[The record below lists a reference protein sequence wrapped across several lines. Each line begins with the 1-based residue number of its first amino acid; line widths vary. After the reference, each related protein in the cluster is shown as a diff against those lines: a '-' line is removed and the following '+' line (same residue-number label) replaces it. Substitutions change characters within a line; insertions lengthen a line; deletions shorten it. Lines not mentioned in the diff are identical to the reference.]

1 MKHLYK
7 ILLAA
12 LAALLASACGKDTET
27 DKTEI
32 AVESL
37 RTTVTSDSHQ
47 AEIRYE
53 IRNAAP
59 NLRVAAT
66 ADDGWLHSIDCSQQG
81 IVRFA
86 VERNEQRTMRSTALH
101 LACPG
106 ATPVDITVDQLPEP
120 VETAEQTLIYYF
132 VGTSL
137 GRYFDYNIEDTMTA
151 ISEDILGTSRVIYL
165 RQHSATEADIC
176 ELRYDPAGK
185 SCIRQHLESIELPE
199 EQITADDMARN
210 LQRIA
215 AMAPAKRY
223 GLIMA
228 GHSTGWVTRE
238 AEQSQTSMLSVGG
251 GDIWQPAEGAE
262 TVRTFGER
270 KVKVDIEEI
279 ARALTIAQLHP
290 DYILFD
296 ACFMSNI
303 EALYDLRDVTDHII
317 ASPCEIMGRG
327 FPYHR
332 TLPYLMAD
340 GGSRSDL
347 AAAAE
352 SYYLYYRDEYKGAAR
367 CGSIAVIDC
376 REIEALA
383 EATRTLLATAKS
395 DYDASQL
402 QTYEG
407 QRVHTYYDFGQF
419 INTVATDA
427 EALAEFERQLS
438 RTVTAKYTLPTAYS
452 ALGSYGTFEIDTEI
466 YSGVTTSEP
475 SANHRTALE
484 KTAWRQF
491 IR

>member
-59 NLRVAAT
+59 DLRVAAT
-66 ADDGWLHSIDCSQQG
+66 ADDGWLHLIDCSQQG

-165 RQHSATEADIC
+165 RQRSATEADIC

-238 AEQSQTSMLSVGG
+238 AEQSQTSMLS
-251 GDIWQPAEGAE
+251 AAA
-262 TVRTFGER
+262 T
-270 KVKVDIEEI
+270 
-279 ARALTIAQLHP
+279 
-290 DYILFD
+290 
-296 ACFMSNI
+296 S
-303 EALYDLRDVTDHII
+303 
-317 ASPCEIMGRG
+317 
-327 FPYHR
+327 
-332 TLPYLMAD
+332 
-340 GGSRSDL
+340 GSRQRAPRPS
-347 AAAAE
+347 E
-352 SYYLYYRDEYKGAAR
+352 HS
-367 CGSIAVIDC
+367 
-376 REIEALA
+376 
-383 EATRTLLATAKS
+383 
-395 DYDASQL
+395 AS
-402 QTYEG
+402 
-407 QRVHTYYDFGQF
+407 
-419 INTVATDA
+419 
-427 EALAEFERQLS
+427 ERS
-438 RTVTAKYTLPTAYS
+438 RS
-452 ALGSYGTFEIDTEI
+452 
-466 YSGVTTSEP
+466 TSK
-475 SANHRTALE
+475 R
-484 KTAWRQF
+484 
-491 IR
+491 

>member
-1 MKHLYK
+1 MKHLYN
-7 ILLAA
+7 ILLAV
-12 LAALLASACGKDTET
+12 LAALLTSAC
-27 DKTEI
+27 DKEPQAAKHEI
-32 AVESL
+32 AVESM
-37 RTTVTSDSHQ
+37 RMTVTSDSHQ

-59 NLRVAAT
+59 DTRVAAT
-66 ADDGWLHSIDCSQQG
+66 ADDGWLHSIDCSEQSV
-81 IVRFA
+81 VRFA
-86 VERNEQRTMRSTALH
+86 VERNEQRTMRSTTLH
-101 LACPG
+101 ITCPG
-106 ATPVDITVDQLPEP
+106 AAPVDITVDQLPEP

-132 VGTSL
+132 IGTSL
-137 GRYFDYNIEDTMTA
+137 ARYFDYNIEDAMTA

-165 RQHSATEADIC
+165 RQRSATEADIY

-185 SCIRQHLESIELPE
+185 SCIRQHMESITLPE

-210 LQRIA
+210 LQRIT
-215 AMAPAKRY
+215 AMAPARRY

-238 AEQSQTSMLSVGG
+238 AEQSQSSTLSVGG
-251 GDIWQPAEGAE
+251 GNIWQPAAGAE

-270 KVKVDIEEI
+270 KVKVDISEI
-279 ARALTIAQLHP
+279 AEALTIAQLHP

-340 GGSRSDL
+340 GGRNSDL

-352 SYYLYYRDEYKGAAR
+352 SYWLYYRDEYKGTAR

-383 EATRTLLATAKS
+383 KATRTLLATAKS
-395 DYDASQL
+395 DYDASEL

-419 INTVATDA
+419 CATVATDA
-427 EALAEFERQLS
+427 DALANFERQLG

-452 ALGSYGTFEIDTEI
+452 ALGSYGTFEIDTDV

-475 SANHRTALE
+475 SENHRTALE
-484 KTAWRQF
+484 NTAWRQF

>member
-7 ILLAA
+7 IPLAV
-12 LAALLASACGKDTET
+12 LAALLASACGNDTET

-59 NLRVAAT
+59 DLRVAAT
-66 ADDGWLHSIDCSQQG
+66 SDDGWLHSIDCSQQG

-165 RQHSATEADIC
+165 RQRSATEADIC

-185 SCIRQHLESIELPE
+185 SCIRQHLESIVLPE

-383 EATRTLLATAKS
+383 ERTRTLLATAKS

-438 RTVTAKYTLPTAYS
+438 RTVTAKYTLPTAAY
-452 ALGSYGTFEIDTEI
+452 IW
-466 YSGVTTSEP
+466 P
-475 SANHRTALE
+475 
-484 KTAWRQF
+484 
-491 IR
+491 